1 MEISMTSHIN
11 NAVETFRLEIET
23 LEKLK
28 NSIDENFEKA
38 CEIILE
44 NNRDKSRV
52 IITGMGKSGHIGKK
66 MAATFASTGTPAFFV
81 HPGEAGHGDF
91 GMITKNDVLIAI
103 SNSGTSSEIMGL
115 LPMIKHLDIP
125 IIAITSN
132 PKSILARNSNVTLN
146 LHVDKEACPLNLAPT
161 SSTTATLVLGD
172 ALAIALLKAKNFS
185 KKDFAFSHPNGALGR
200 KLILKVENIMRK
212 GNEIPIVKPTDNIRK
227 AILEISDKGV
237 GNTLVAENN
246 TLLGIFTDGDLRRMF
261 EAESFNSQRAISE
274 VMTKNPK
281 SISKEEMAITALE
294 KMEKY
299 EITSLAVVDNGHN
312 ILGIVTMH
320 DLIKLELR

>member
-1 MEISMTSHIN
+1 MTSHIN

>member
-1 MEISMTSHIN
+1 MTSHIN

-44 NNRDKSRV
+44 NNRDKGRV

-115 LPMIKHLDIP
+115 MPMIKHLNIP

-185 KKDFAFSHPNGALGR
+185 EKDFAFSHPNGALGR

-212 GNEIPIVKPTDNIRK
+212 GNEIPIVKPSDNIRK

-299 EITSLAVVDNGHN
+299 EITSLAVVDNDHN

>member
-1 MEISMTSHIN
+1 MTSHIN

-44 NNRDKSRV
+44 NNRDKGRV

-115 LPMIKHLDIP
+115 MPMIKHLDIP

-132 PKSILARNSNVTLN
+132 PKSILARNSDVTLN

-185 KKDFAFSHPNGALGR
+185 EKDFAFSHPNGALGR

-212 GNEIPIVKPTDNIRK
+212 GNEIPIVKPSDNIRK

-299 EITSLAVVDNGHN
+299 EITSLAVVDNDHN

>member
-1 MEISMTSHIN
+1 MTNHIY

-38 CEIILE
+38 CQIILK
-44 NNRDKSRV
+44 NNRDKGRV

-66 MAATFASTGTPAFFV
+66 MAATFSSTGTPAFFV

-115 LPMIKHLDIP
+115 MPMIKHLDIP

-132 PKSILARNSNVTLN
+132 PKSILARNSDVTLN

-172 ALAIALLKAKNFS
+172 ALAVALLKAKNFS
-185 KKDFAFSHPNGALGR
+185 VKDFAFSHPNGALGR

-212 GNEIPIVKPTDNIRK
+212 GNEIPIVKPSDNIRK

-237 GNTLVAENN
+237 GSTLIIENSK
-246 TLLGIFTDGDLRRMF
+246 LLGIFTDGDLRRMF
-261 EAESFNSQRAISE
+261 EAENFNSQRSISE

-281 SISKEEMAITALE
+281 TILKEEMAITALE

-299 EITSLAVVDNGHN
+299 EITSLAVVDHDHN
-312 ILGIVTMH
+312 ILGIITMH
-320 DLIKLELR
+320 DLIKLGLR

>member
-1 MEISMTSHIN
+1 MTSHIN

-44 NNRDKSRV
+44 NNRDKGRV

-115 LPMIKHLDIP
+115 MPMIKHLDIP

-185 KKDFAFSHPNGALGR
+185 EKDFAFSHPNGALGR

-212 GNEIPIVKPTDNIRK
+212 GNEIPIVKPSDNIRK

-246 TLLGIFTDGDLRRMF
+246 TLLGIFTDSDLRRMF

-299 EITSLAVVDNGHN
+299 EITSLAVVDNDHN

>member
-1 MEISMTSHIN
+1 MN

>member
-1 MEISMTSHIN
+1 MTSHIN

-44 NNRDKSRV
+44 NNRDKGRV

-115 LPMIKHLDIP
+115 MPMIKHLDIP

-132 PKSILARNSNVTLN
+132 PKSILARNSDVTLN

-185 KKDFAFSHPNGALGR
+185 EKDFAFSHPNGALGR

-212 GNEIPIVKPTDNIRK
+212 GNEIPIVKPSDNIRK

-299 EITSLAVVDNGHN
+299 EITSLAVVDNHHS

>member
-1 MEISMTSHIN
+1 MTSHIN

-44 NNRDKSRV
+44 NNRDKGRV

-115 LPMIKHLDIP
+115 MPMIKHLDIP

-185 KKDFAFSHPNGALGR
+185 EKDFAFSHPNGALGR

-299 EITSLAVVDNGHN
+299 EITSLAVVDNDHS

>member
-1 MEISMTSHIN
+1 
-11 NAVETFRLEIET
+11 
-23 LEKLK
+23 
-28 NSIDENFEKA
+28 
-38 CEIILE
+38 
-44 NNRDKSRV
+44 
-52 IITGMGKSGHIGKK
+52 

-185 KKDFAFSHPNGALGR
+185 EKDFAFSHPNGALGR

>member
-1 MEISMTSHIN
+1 TSHIN

>member
-1 MEISMTSHIN
+1 MTSHIN

-261 EAESFNSQRAISE
+261 EA
-274 VMTKNPK
+274 
-281 SISKEEMAITALE
+281 
-294 KMEKY
+294 
-299 EITSLAVVDNGHN
+299 
-312 ILGIVTMH
+312 
-320 DLIKLELR
+320 

>member
-1 MEISMTSHIN
+1 MTSHIN

-44 NNRDKSRV
+44 NNRDKGRV

-115 LPMIKHLDIP
+115 MPMIKHLDIP

-185 KKDFAFSHPNGALGR
+185 EKDFAFSHPNGALGR

-212 GNEIPIVKPTDNIRK
+212 GNEIPIVKPSDNIRK

-299 EITSLAVVDNGHN
+299 EITSLAVVDNDHN

>member
-1 MEISMTSHIN
+1 MTSHIN
-11 NAVETFRLEIET
+11 NAIETFRLEIET

-185 KKDFAFSHPNGALGR
+185 EKDFAFSHPNGALGR
-200 KLILKVENIMRK
+200 KLIFKVENIMRK

>member
-1 MEISMTSHIN
+1 MTSHIN
-11 NAVETFRLEIET
+11 NAIETFRLEIET

-185 KKDFAFSHPNGALGR
+185 EKDFAFSHPNGALGR